1 MCRSHTTSVCCQ
13 APLRSYLAHVLCH
26 KREVT
31 FDRANNGG
39 FPVLLSQ
46 NPLYSIIRDQTQTA
60 ASADAQFEARVKHF
74 QEKKLEKSIVRI
86 NVTELKNSELQKRAQ
101 VATAQAQEPYFVAT
115 STGLGTGAAR
125 ANSIDAGLAF
135 YQKVKDGQ
143 K

>member
-1 MCRSHTTSVCCQ
+1 M
-13 APLRSYLAHVLCH
+13 
-26 KREVT
+26 T
-31 FDRANNGG
+31 FDRANYGG